1 MYGRCASARPGSL
14 RTSRATAWT
23 WTSVRRT
30 TGAVRRSATTN
41 QAHTSVRSSGNLNS
55 LKMNKLRISMGHIIS
70 FLNSFFFISWFRLCR
85 FLFII
90 SSAINLY
97 TVACLYSCKTRS
109 LKFCCLAG
117 VFSCVGR
124 TDESMCG
131 QPSV

>member
-1 MYGRCASARPGSL
+1 MHKNDGFSTFLSNLMYGRCASARPGSL

-55 LKMNKLRISMGHIIS
+55 LKLNRLRISMG
-70 FLNSFFFISWFRLCR
+70 FLNGPHNKFFKLIFFISWFRLCR

-90 SSAINLY
+90 SSLINLY
-97 TVACLYSCKTRS
+97 TVY
-109 LKFCCLAG
+109 CCVSIQL
-117 VFSCVGR
+117 
-124 TDESMCG
+124 
-131 QPSV
+131 